1 IGATGSGKSSV
12 IMLIPRLYN
21 ASSGVVTVDGVD
33 VREYDIKE
41 LRSRIGYVPQKAVL
55 FSGTIKGNIAYE
67 NEEMPM
73 EQVERAAS
81 IAQADVFIKD
91 KDKGYDDPI
100 AQGGS
105 NVSGGQK
112 QRLAIA
118 RALAGEASIYIFDDS
133 FSALDFKTDAA
144 LRKAIKENTK
154 GATVIIVAQRINTIM
169 DADNILVIDDGKI
182 IGQGTHDEL
191 VKTCDVYAEIART
204 QMS

>member
-1 IGATGSGKSSV
+1 
-12 IMLIPRLYN
+12 MLIPRLYD
-21 ASSGVVTVDGVD
+21 ASEGEVLVDGVNVRNYD
-33 VREYDIKE
+33 VHE
-41 LRSRIGYVPQKAVL
+41 LRKRIGYVPQKAVL
-55 FSGTIKGNIAYE
+55 FSGTIKENIAYE
-67 NEEMPM
+67 DESMP
-73 EQVERAAS
+73 AAQIEKAAQ
-81 IAQADVFIKD
+81 IAQADIFIEQKKD
-91 KDKGYDDPI
+91 KYNDLI

-118 RALAGEASIYIFDDS
+118 RALATDASIFVFDDS

-144 LRKAIKENTK
+144 LRKAIKENTQ
-154 GATVIIVAQRINTIM
+154 GATVIIVAQRINTII
-169 DADNILVIDDGKI
+169 DADNILVLDKGQI